1 MQREIRA
8 GTSGQGPALPLVS
21 GRKTQRREQ
30 MMKRSNVLICGAAV
44 VLAGAA
50 MLAARRSEGK
60 AAQTAAADERRKEI
74 DAFNTKFLEAHLK
87 MDDAAILGMWAE
99 DGVSLLPATTPM
111 VGKTAITKFLT
122 GVTAQLKGYRMEKM
136 ELDFQGIEVSG
147 DWASEWA
154 LEHQV
159 VRPPDD
165 RPVFDGR
172 GKMLLVLHREADGNW
187 RVKREMWN
195 QGMKP

>member
-1 MQREIRA
+1 M
-8 GTSGQGPALPLVS
+8 VS
-21 GRKTQRREQ
+21 R
-30 MMKRSNVLICGAAV
+30 MLAYAAV
-44 VLAGAA
+44 VVFAGVVMAA
-50 MLAARRSEGK
+50 DSRPGEEGS
-60 AAQTAAADERRKEI
+60 AQTVTADERRREI
-74 DAFNTKFLEAHLK
+74 DTFNAKFLEAQLR

-99 DGVSLLPATTPM
+99 DGASLLPERSPI
-111 VGKTAITKFLT
+111 VGKPAITKFLT
-122 GVTAQLKGYRMEKM
+122 GVTVQLKGWRMEKM
-136 ELDFQGIEVSG
+136 ELDFQGIEVSE

-159 VRPPDD
+159 VRPLDD

-187 RVKREMWN
+187 KVKREMWN

>member
-1 MQREIRA
+1 MKSTISVCA
-8 GTSGQGPALPLVS
+8 AALLLSG
-21 GRKTQRREQ
+21 
-30 MMKRSNVLICGAAV
+30 
-44 VLAGAA
+44 LAMATPHGIGNACQEA
-50 MLAARRSEGK
+50 PVNARR
-60 AAQTAAADERRKEI
+60 AEI
-74 DAFNTKFLEAHLK
+74 DAFNAKFLEAHLK
-87 MDDAAILGMWAE
+87 MDTPAILGIWAE
-99 DGVSLLPATTPM
+99 DGVSLLPETAPM
-111 VGKTAITKFLT
+111 VGKAEITKFLT
-122 GVTAQLKGYRMEKM
+122 GVTGRLKGWRMEKM

-172 GKMLLVLHREADGNW
+172 GKMLLVLHREPDGSW
-187 RVKREMWN
+187 KVKREMWN

>member
-1 MQREIRA
+1 M
-8 GTSGQGPALPLVS
+8 
-21 GRKTQRREQ
+21 KTRTVACAAT
-30 MMKRSNVLICGAAV
+30 VL
-44 VLAGAA
+44 LAGMAVASVLRSAA
-50 MLAARRSEGK
+50 T
-60 AAQTAAADERRKEI
+60 AAQPTIEEDRRKEI
-74 DAFNTKFLEAHLK
+74 GAFNTKFLEAHLK

-99 DGVSLLPATTPM
+99 DGVSLLPETAPI
-111 VGKTAITKFLT
+111 VGKAAITKFLA
-122 GVTAQLKGYRMEKM
+122 GVTGQLKGWRMTKM

-165 RPVFDGR
+165 RPVFDAR

-187 RVKREMWN
+187 KVKREMWN

>member
-1 MQREIRA
+1 
-8 GTSGQGPALPLVS
+8 
-21 GRKTQRREQ
+21 
-30 MMKRSNVLICGAAV
+30 MMKRRNVLVCGAAA

-50 MLAARRSEGK
+50 MLAARRSEE
-60 AAQTAAADERRKEI
+60 TAPRATAGERLKEI
-74 DAFNTKFLEAHLK
+74 DAFNAKFLEAHLK

-99 DGVSLLPATTPM
+99 DGVSLLPETAPI
-111 VGKTAITKFLT
+111 VGKAAITQFLT
-122 GVTAQLKGYRMEKM
+122 GMTAQLKGYQMEKM
-136 ELDFQGIEVSG
+136 ELDFQGIELSG

-172 GKMLLVLHREADGNW
+172 GKMLLVLHRETDGNW

-195 QGMKP
+195 RGMKP

>member
-1 MQREIRA
+1 MKTWTVTCA
-8 GTSGQGPALPLVS
+8 ALILFGETVAVS
-21 GRKTQRREQ
+21 
-30 MMKRSNVLICGAAV
+30 
-44 VLAGAA
+44 
-50 MLAARRSEGK
+50 ARRSAEVP
-60 AAQTAAADERRKEI
+60 AQTASARDLRKEI
-74 DAFNTKFLEAHLK
+74 DAFNKRFLEARRK
-87 MDDAAILGMWAE
+87 MNDAAILEMWAE
-99 DGVSLLPATTPM
+99 DGVSLLPETAPM
-111 VGKTAITKFLT
+111 VGKAAITKFLT
-122 GVTAQLKGYRMEKM
+122 GVTGQLKHWRMEKM
-136 ELDFQGIEVSG
+136 ELDFQGIEVSR

-187 RVKREMWN
+187 KVKREMWN